1 MQVIAGWLGAEG
13 QSFVSIPA
21 YFPPVETNIFFS
33 DEHFR
38 RSPDCPFFAFAGTTA
53 PKAGKGRKARASKT
67 SRESTITVASEVPS
81 IPDLNESIDTST
93 VSVLSTASTMGKGKN
108 ARGKAKAS
116 RHNKAEEAWGL
127 QPEHSVIVIEDE
139 AEPAKPTKGK
149 KRGSEQISQ
158 DRDEREGTAKPEPPA
173 KRRNTRTRES
183 AVLQVNYPTLESEQQ
198 SMEVDSASAKPT
210 KGGRKRASTTTR
222 SRKNSGASVASLR
235 AAVPDIASIE
245 AAIEAELDKP
255 LSDEEVALEPEEK
268 PKRGRSKKAMASKAP
283 TRAKKA
289 VSQESEAQPEQ
300 VLEVV
305 DVVEVEPEVV
315 QQEPPPKKGRKTK
328 TTKKSARKRESN
340 ESNATVA
347 TNIDTVVE
355 SSMMTAQTTNDDSGH
370 ETDAS
375 VAGKPRAKKAG
386 KKTTTAKGKGKKGLM
401 SKNIEDIVQKAEQIE
416 AAAEII
422 EPAVDKMD
430 VSAEIA
436 VLNAEI
442 EKEEEAVAAIKPPKK
457 TAKGKKTKKIAEQ
470 APHLSMPGAFSP
482 MTFREQSESMEPSF
496 LSAVASDTPPIRMH
510 AAQKQNQPAPIQV
523 DEEEEAMQILPAEQT
538 VTPTPTPRA
547 APPLPPRSPARTATP
562 RSVLPNSIVRAT
574 PASQLKAELEASFN
588 TSSSPG
594 SQSDVENAPPSS
606 RPASVRPPL
615 MNLSPTRVQ
624 LNFGGGENGTPTRV
638 PLSPSKIGGGIRS
651 QIPWTEVDVEMVFQ
665 NEEDNTP
672 GKEDLVASWF
682 ATGEGLSERAKGMTV
697 QEWIFE
703 NAKRAEEGLRREA
716 ERLVGVFEG
725 QGARAMRVLEG
736 VDCV

>member
-1 MQVIAGWLGAEG
+1 
-13 QSFVSIPA
+13 
-21 YFPPVETNIFFS
+21 
-33 DEHFR
+33 
-38 RSPDCPFFAFAGTTA
+38 
-53 PKAGKGRKARASKT
+53 
-67 SRESTITVASEVPS
+67 
-81 IPDLNESIDTST
+81 
-93 VSVLSTASTMGKGKN
+93 MGKGKN

-127 QPEHSVIVIEDE
+127 QPEHSVIVIEDK
-139 AEPAKPTKGK
+139 AEPEKPTKGK

-183 AVLQVNYPTLESEQQ
+183 AALKVNYPTLGNGSQ
-198 SMEVDSASAKPT
+198 MLEVDTAPTKPT
-210 KGGRKRASTTTR
+210 KDGRKRASTTTR
-222 SRKNSGASVASLR
+222 SRKNSGASIASLR

-268 PKRGRSKKAMASKAP
+268 PKCGRSKKALASKAP
-283 TRAKKA
+283 TRGKKA
-289 VSQESEAQPEQ
+289 VSQEAEAQPEQ
-300 VLEVV
+300 ALEVV
-305 DVVEVEPEVV
+305 DVVAEEPEVV
-315 QQEPPPKKGRKTK
+315 QQEPPPKKGHKTK
-328 TTKKSARKRESN
+328 TTKKSAQKCESN
-340 ESNATVA
+340 ESIVTVA

-355 SSMMTAQTTNDDSGH
+355 SSMMTAQTINDDSGH

-416 AAAEII
+416 TAAEII
-422 EPAVDKMD
+422 EQAVDKMD

-457 TAKGKKTKKIAEQ
+457 TAKGKKTKKVAEQ
-470 APHLSMPGAFSP
+470 TPHLSMPGAFSP

-510 AAQKQNQPAPIQV
+510 AAQKQKQPAPTQV
-523 DEEEEAMQILPAEQT
+523 EEEEAMQILPAEQT

-588 TSSSPG
+588 TNSSPG

-624 LNFGGGENGTPTRV
+624 LNFGGGTDGTPTRV

-665 NEEDNTP
+665 NE
-672 GKEDLVASWF
+672 G
-682 ATGEGLSERAKGMTV
+682 R
-697 QEWIFE
+697 
-703 NAKRAEEGLRREA
+703 
-716 ERLVGVFEG
+716 
-725 QGARAMRVLEG
+725 
-736 VDCV
+736 

>member
-1 MQVIAGWLGAEG
+1 M
-13 QSFVSIPA
+13 SC
-21 YFPPVETNIFFS
+21 S

-38 RSPDCPFFAFAGTTA
+38 RSPDCPFFAFAGNTA
-53 PKAGKGRKARASKT
+53 PKAGKGKKARASKI

-139 AEPAKPTKGK
+139 AEPPKPTKGK

-158 DRDEREGTAKPEPPA
+158 DRKDRESTAKPEPAA
-173 KRRNTRTRES
+173 KRRNTSTRDS
-183 AVLQVNYPTLESEQQ
+183 VVLQVKYPTLDSESQAV
-198 SMEVDSASAKPT
+198 EVDTASAKPT

-245 AAIEAELDKP
+245 AALEAELDKP
-255 LSDEEVALEPEEK
+255 LSDEEMALEPEEK
-268 PKRGRSKKAMASKAP
+268 PKRARSKKAMASKAP
-283 TRAKKA
+283 TRGKKA
-289 VSQESEAQPEQ
+289 VSQEAVVQPEN

-305 DVVEVEPEVV
+305 DVVGVEPEVAP
-315 QQEPPPKKGRKTK
+315 QEPPAKKCRKTK
-328 TTKKSARKRESN
+328 ATKKSTRKRESN
-340 ESNATVA
+340 ESIATVA
-347 TNIDTVVE
+347 TNIDTVVN
-355 SSMMTAQTTNDDSGH
+355 SSMITAQTINDDSGH

-375 VAGKPRAKKAG
+375 VAGKPRAKKGG
-386 KKTTTAKGKGKKGLM
+386 KKTTAAKGKGKKGLM

-416 AAAEII
+416 DAAGII
-422 EPAVDKMD
+422 EQAVDKMD

-442 EKEEEAVAAIKPPKK
+442 EKEEEEVAAIKPAKK
-457 TAKGKKTKKIAEQ
+457 AAKGKKAKKVAEH

-482 MTFREQSESMEPSF
+482 MTFREQSASVEPSF

-510 AAQKQNQPAPIQV
+510 AAQKQKQPARIEV
-523 DEEEEAMQILPAEQT
+523 EEEEAMQILPAEQT

-562 RSVLPNSIVRAT
+562 RSVLPNSYIRAT

-588 TSSSPG
+588 TNSSPG

-606 RPASVRPPL
+606 RPVSARPPL

-624 LNFGGGENGTPTRV
+624 LNFGGGVDGTPTRV

-651 QIPWTEVDVEMVFQ
+651 QIPWREVDVEMVFQ
-665 NEEDNTP
+665 NEDNTP
-672 GKEDLVASWF
+672 EKDDLVASWF
-682 ATGEGLSERAKGMTV
+682 GNGEGLSEKQKGMTV

-703 NAKRAEEGLRREA
+703 NAKRAEEGLRKEA

-725 QGARAMRVLEG
+725 QGARAMAVLEG